1 MKLNNLKIAPKLG
14 ILVGVALF
22 GLCIAGALASYLMQ
36 REMLNARTEQ
46 ARAIVDMAR
55 NMAAVLQ
62 KEVEAGKLTKE
73 AAIAEFARRG
83 NSMTYDKGAGYVFG
97 YTMEGVA
104 LMTPDPKQH
113 GQNRIDVET
122 NGRKL
127 ARDRKSTRL
136 NSSHIQKSRMPSSA

>member
-36 REMLNARTEQ
+36 REMLNARIEQ
-46 ARAIVDMAR
+46 TKSIVEIGR
-55 NMAAVLQ
+55 NLAAGLQ

-83 NSMTYDKGAGYVFG
+83 
-97 YTMEGVA
+97 
-104 LMTPDPKQH
+104 
-113 GQNRIDVET
+113 
-122 NGRKL
+122 
-127 ARDRKSTRL
+127 
-136 NSSHIQKSRMPSSA
+136 